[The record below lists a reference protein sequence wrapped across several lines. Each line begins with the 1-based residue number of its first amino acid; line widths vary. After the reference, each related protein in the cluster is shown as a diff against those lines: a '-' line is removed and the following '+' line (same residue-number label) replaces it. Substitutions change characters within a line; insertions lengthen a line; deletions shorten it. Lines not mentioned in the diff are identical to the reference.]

1 MTFLGPPVKDTGP
14 GSGKGIKPIG
24 GLGTFPGVRLTR
36 YVLNLTAARAVLELL
51 AVREDV
57 WLNES
62 PVSVVAGD
70 TRTYTVTFEGAVSV
84 SSPSAVC
91 YQDGSLVTST
101 VFPSGSITAS
111 GQTVTL
117 KPFVAPTPGGEVYV
131 VVLTATVDGNTQV
144 KKLKVNVINPADE

>member
-1 MTFLGPPVKDTGP
+1 MTFLGPPAKDTGP
-14 GSGKGIKPIG
+14 GG
-24 GLGTFPGVRLTR
+24 GLGISPGILPRTFPPPQGQKFV
-36 YVLNLTAARAVLELL
+36 NALTAQRAVLELL

-70 TRTYTVTFEGAVSV
+70 TRTYTVTFEGATSV
-84 SSPSAVC
+84 SSPSAVA

-111 GQTVTL
+111 GATVTL
-117 KPFVAPTPGGEVYV
+117 KPFVAPTPGGETYV
-131 VVLTATVDGNTQV
+131 VDLTATVDGNTQV
-144 KKLKVNVINPADE
+144 KKLKINVINPADE